1 MFYIKKNGEP
11 VVTNDPTE
19 VTKENFLVEPGAED
33 RVWVKLEQY
42 EYDRLTGEKKT
53 IRNQIN
59 AVVPGDF
66 DKFARQWKHEGITM
80 TMLHDPRPSMKGE
93 GVAEKLE
100 KLRAKMKGIGNENE
114 NENQNENGGE
124 LSPVSGP
131 KANGKKSG
139 K

>member
-19 VTKENFLVEPGAED
+19 VTQENFLVEPGAED

-100 KLRAKMKGIGNENE
+100 KLRAKMHLSEDLDH
-114 NENQNENGGE
+114 NENGASDKGE
-124 LSPVSGP
+124 GVKP
-131 KANGKKSG
+131 AKKSG